1 MVVVRESP
9 RAKISPDKNRTAW
22 PPRSPFEALM
32 ASPSGKK
39 RWEDRRQRAGDRSPS
54 PSPMKRPM
62 SSSRALQDIAMAGE
76 DDEDMDDEDDE
87 AEDEET
93 LQLKLQQIEMK
104 LKLKELKRKR
114 KNTNID
120 STGISSSQSDSVRQ
134 SPAKPLQPPIS
145 HPFLRRPDIEVPV
158 SPTRERQ
165 VVLDPVS
172 PARARLGLSAAA
184 KAQDVSLKRA
194 RDGTIKPSSS
204 SRSAVVSQTKKEA
217 PRPVSSFSERL
228 AKSRQEQQ
236 EQQERNDRIERSR
249 SNGFGFNNRETASAR
264 GGATGQNTRSQ
275 HSSAGERMPSPTKGS
290 GAGEMS
296 RRKQGPSTS
305 SASQQPNPFT
315 TARPRNTPKV
325 SNDHPSVDESVANLG
340 WDDTTDGSY
349 DPFSSIHLSKRH
361 IAHVDAARAL
371 EGSELYPLPRLLKEV
386 KAPEYDPP
394 DCESDYVV
402 LGILAKKSEPYA
414 HKQTHR
420 TTDANKPQEDANAP
434 RNKFMVMTLVDLK
447 WEIDLFLFGTAF
459 DQFWKLTEGTL
470 LAIQNPSILPP
481 KGNQNNGRFS
491 LKLGSCEDRVM
502 EIGVARDLGYCVSVK
517 KDGEKCGEW
526 IDKRS
531 TKLCDYHLSMMID
544 KNRTGRMEVNTMW
557 RSSMDNDT
565 CGNER
570 KGRRRIDPVTI
581 KKQLPGKR
589 AGEHG
594 RIWSVDTG
602 FCKSAAKI
610 FDGEDKASV
619 ESLTAEETSRKRIAA
634 AQRERDLAKK
644 LESMGGSVGADYLR
658 ARQTTTTTTTTSSS
672 TRSSQEKAL
681 FEKPS
686 ASDLGLLGN
695 KATAIRLSPA
705 KDRKR
710 HFGTAAISSTGK
722 EALGWGGAKT
732 WGLLQPKT
740 SKFGSPERGQKT
752 MSGQA
757 TAAAN
762 LPRGAIRPR
771 SQDGSQ
777 SPKKRARFALEQG
790 IREPG
795 RESLGGVAVAA
806 AAAGIDDDDDD
817 DDLDIV

>member
-1 MVVVRESP
+1 
-9 RAKISPDKNRTAW
+9 
-22 PPRSPFEALM
+22 
-32 ASPSGKK
+32 
-39 RWEDRRQRAGDRSPS
+39 
-54 PSPMKRPM
+54 M
-62 SSSRALQDIAMAGE
+62 SSSKALQDIAMADEDE
-76 DDEDMDDEDDE
+76 DDLDDDEDDE

-104 LKLKELKRKR
+104 LKLKKLKGKKKSPNADNPGTSSTRSE
-114 KNTNID
+114 NI
-120 STGISSSQSDSVRQ
+120 RQ
-134 SPAKPLQPPIS
+134 SPPKPLQPPIS
-145 HPFLRRPDIEVPV
+145 HPFLRRPEIEVPV

-165 VVLDPVS
+165 AVIDPVS

-204 SRSAVVSQTKKEA
+204 QRISVISRIKEET

-236 EQQERNDRIERSR
+236 EQQARNDRIERSR
-249 SNGFGFNNRETASAR
+249 SNGFGFKEKETASVR
-264 GGATGQNTRSQ
+264 GGAAGQNVRSQ
-275 HSSAGERMPSPTKGS
+275 NFSVGERLPSPTKGS

-296 RRKQGPSTS
+296 RGKQGLFT
-305 SASQQPNPFT
+305 SQQPNPFT
-315 TARPRNTPKV
+315 TARPQNNAKATKGGK
-325 SNDHPSVDESVANLG
+325 DHASVDESEANLI
-340 WDDTTDGSY
+340 WDNKTDGTGY

-361 IAHVDAARAL
+361 IAHVDAARAM
-371 EGSELYPLPRLLKEV
+371 EGSELYPLNRLLKEV

-402 LGILAKKSEPYA
+402 FGILAKKSNPYDQ
-414 HKQTHR
+414 KQTHR
-420 TTDANKPQEDANAP
+420 TTDANKPQEDASAP

-502 EIGVARDLGYCVSVK
+502 EIGTARDLGYCVSVK
-517 KDGEKCGEW
+517 KDGEKCSAW

-531 TKLCDYHLSMMID
+531 TSVCDFHLNLMID
-544 KNRTGRMEVNTMW
+544 KSRKDRMEVNTMW
-557 RSSMDNDT
+557 RSNMDRTD
-565 CGNER
+565 GSER
-570 KGRRRIDPVTI
+570 KTRRPYDPANGR
-581 KKQLPGKR
+581 KQLPGKR

-602 FCKSAAKI
+602 FGKSAAKI

-619 ESLTAEETSRKRIAA
+619 ESLTAEETSRRRIAA

-658 ARQTTTTTTTTSSS
+658 ARQTTTTTTTSS
-672 TRSSQEKAL
+672 TRSSQEKTL

-710 HFGTAAISSTGK
+710 HFGTAAISSSGK
-722 EALGWGGAKT
+722 EAMGWGGAKT
-732 WGLLQPKT
+732 WGLLQPKAN
-740 SKFGSPERGQKT
+740 KLGSPERGQT
-752 MSGQA
+752 TLTAQ
-757 TAAAN
+757 AAAAP
-762 LPRGAIRPR
+762 PRGAIRPR
-771 SQDGSQ
+771 SQDGSA

-795 RESLGGVAVAA
+795 RESLGGVAAA
-806 AAAGIDDDDDD
+806 AIDDDDDD

>member
-1 MVVVRESP
+1 
-9 RAKISPDKNRTAW
+9 
-22 PPRSPFEALM
+22 M
-32 ASPSGKK
+32 A
-39 RWEDRRQRAGDRSPS
+39 D
-54 PSPMKRPM
+54 
-62 SSSRALQDIAMAGE
+62 E
-76 DDEDMDDEDDE
+76 DDNDLDDDDDE

-104 LKLKELKRKR
+104 LKLKKLKGK
-114 KNTNID
+114 KKSPDADNAGN
-120 STGISSSQSDSVRQ
+120 SSSRTTSRTDNIRQ
-134 SPAKPLQPPIS
+134 SPPKPLQPLMS

-165 VVLDPVS
+165 AVLEPVS

-204 SRSAVVSQTKKEA
+204 QRSSVITRIKDEM

-236 EQQERNDRIERSR
+236 EQQARNERIERSR
-249 SNGFGFNNRETASAR
+249 SNGFGVKDNEVASKR
-264 GGATGQNTRSQ
+264 GGASTQSTRSQ
-275 HSSAGERMPSPTKGS
+275 QNFSAGERLSSPTKS
-290 GAGEMS
+290 SSAAF
-296 RRKQGPSTS
+296 TY

-315 TARPRNTPKV
+315 TARPRNILETPKV
-325 SNDHPSVDESVANLG
+325 GQDHPSVDESEANLI
-340 WDDTTDGSY
+340 WDNTTDGTGY

-361 IAHVDAARAL
+361 IAHVDAARAM

-402 LGILAKKSEPYA
+402 FGILAKKSNPYN

-420 TTDANKPQEDANAP
+420 TTDENKPQQDATAP

-517 KDGEKCGEW
+517 KDGEKCGVW

-531 TKLCDYHLSMMID
+531 TQICDYHLNMMID
-544 KNRTGRMEVNTMW
+544 KNRKGRMEVNGMW
-557 RSSMDNDT
+557 RHGVDDDM
-565 CGNER
+565 CGGDS
-570 KGRRRIDPVTI
+570 KRRRKVDPSTV

-602 FCKSAAKI
+602 FGKSAAKI

-619 ESLTAEETSRKRIAA
+619 ESLTAEETSRRRIAA

-672 TRSSQEKAL
+672 TRSSQEKTL

-686 ASDLGLLGN
+686 ASELGLLGN

-710 HFGTAAISSTGK
+710 HFGTAAISSSGK
-722 EALGWGGAKT
+722 EAMGWGGAKT

-740 SKFGSPERGQKT
+740 NNKLGSPERGQT
-752 MSGQA
+752 TLSGQA
-757 TAAAN
+757 TAVTAP
-762 LPRGAIRPR
+762 PRGAIRPR
-771 SQDGSQ
+771 SQDGSA

-795 RESLGGVAVAA
+795 RESLGGVAAV
-806 AAAGIDDDDDD
+806 IDDDDDD

>member
-39 RWEDRRQRAGDRSPS
+39 RWEDRKQRGGDRSPS

-62 SSSRALQDIAMAGE
+62 SSSKALQDIAMA
-76 DDEDMDDEDDE
+76 DEDEEDE

-104 LKLKELKRKR
+104 LKLKRLQGKK
-114 KNTNID
+114 KSPD
-120 STGISSSQSDSVRQ
+120 SEDTLLSSARPTSSRR
-134 SPAKPLQPPIS
+134 SPVKPLQPPIS
-145 HPFLRRPDIEVPV
+145 QPSFRRPDVEVPV
-158 SPTRERQ
+158 SPTREHQ
-165 VVLDPVS
+165 PLLDPVS

-204 SRSAVVSQTKKEA
+204 QRAPVSRVKEET

-236 EQQERNDRIERSR
+236 DQQARNERIERTR
-249 SNGFGFNNRETASAR
+249 SNGFSIRDKQIGSTTPR
-264 GGATGQNTRSQ
+264 GGAMGSASRLQNRPN
-275 HSSAGERMPSPTKGS
+275 GERMPSPTKS
-290 GAGEMS
+290 
-296 RRKQGPSTS
+296 S
-305 SASQQPNPFT
+305 SASELSRDRRGLTSSSTPQHVNPF
-315 TARPRNTPKV
+315 V
-325 SNDHPSVDESVANLG
+325 STRSGNEQQDPVDGHDHGPSVDESNANIP
-340 WDDTTDGSY
+340 WDNKADGTGY
-349 DPFSSIHLSKRH
+349 DPFSGIHLSRRH
-361 IAHVDAARAL
+361 IAHVDVARAF
-371 EGSELYPLPRLLKEV
+371 EGSEMYPLPRLLKEV

-394 DCESDYVV
+394 DCESDYIVFGV
-402 LGILAKKSEPYA
+402 LAKKSSPFN

-420 TTDANKPQEDANAP
+420 TTDENKPQEDATAP

-459 DQFWKLTEGTL
+459 DQFWKLTEGAL

-481 KGNQNNGRFS
+481 KGNQNNGKFS
-491 LKLGSCEDRVM
+491 LKLGSSEDRVM

-517 KDGEKCGEW
+517 KDGEKCGAW

-531 TKLCDYHLSMMID
+531 TQVCDFHLNLMID
-544 KNRTGRMEVNTMW
+544 RNRKGRMEVNTMW
-557 RSSMDNDT
+557 RQ
-565 CGNER
+565 GNIEDDETR
-570 KGRRRIDPVTI
+570 KR
-581 KKQLPGKR
+581 KKACNPANAKKKMPGQH

-594 RIWSVDTG
+594 RVWSVNTG
-602 FCKSAAKI
+602 YGKSAANI
-610 FDGEDKASV
+610 LDGEDKASV
-619 ESLTAEETSRKRIAA
+619 ESLTADEASRRRIAA

-658 ARQTTTTTTTTSSS
+658 ARQTTTTTTTRT
-672 TRSSQEKAL
+672 SQEKTML
-681 FEKPS
+681 EKPS

-695 KATAIRLSPA
+695 KATSIRLSPA

-710 HFGTAAISSTGK
+710 HFGSAAVSSAGS
-722 EALGWGGAKT
+722 EALGWGVAKK
-732 WGLLQPKT
+732 WGLLQPKAN
-740 SKFGSPERGQKT
+740 KVGSPERGQT
-752 MSGQA
+752 
-757 TAAAN
+757 TLN
-762 LPRGAIRPR
+762 PRPPPQPLRGVIRPI

-777 SPKKRARFALEQG
+777 SPKKRARFALDKG

-795 RESLGGVAVAA
+795 RESLGTVAA
-806 AAAGIDDDDDD
+806 GGRIIDEDDDD